1 MRSPSSRILLLGEPE
16 ALVRACW
23 TSSSIAVGSLTT
35 RRARSVYTRK
45 KRALAMLPRSCV
57 RFGRRAIPSW
67 YRRPDVVRSRR
78 TARSVVAG
86 GFEVAG
92 GGVSCVGPTGTA
104 QDEAQ
109 PVRPAGR
116 PRDVAEDAAVLVA
129 RDLRQ
134 VEGVDVLRE
143 PVDDGLALGL
153 ERAEELVPHDEDA
166 AVVAVEVLVVRAVV
180 HPVV

>member
-1 MRSPSSRILLLGEPE
+1 MRSPSSRMRLFDEPF
-16 ALVRACW
+16 ALRRACC
-23 TSSSIAVGSLTT
+23 TRSSIAAGSRTT

-45 KRALAMLPRSCV
+45 KRALAMLPRSWV
-57 RFGRRAIPSW
+57 RFGRGAIPSW

-92 GGVSCVGPTGTA
+92 GGVSCVGPTGA
-104 QDEAQ
+104 VYDDGQ

-116 PRDVAEDAAVLVA
+116 PRDVAENAAVLVA

-134 VEGVDVLRE
+134 VEGVDV
-143 PVDDGLALGL
+143 
-153 ERAEELVPHDEDA
+153 
-166 AVVAVEVLVVRAVV
+166 
-180 HPVV
+180 